1 MLRGCDM
8 DGNHGNRRSTWPRPL
23 QNTLISQHPLPFC
36 LLGPCA
42 LAFGTSCGQVLV
54 TFEGHDFINKCGE
67 LSNNKENM
75 GEHFKEHYQ
84 FAHVVLMTDYTDECL
99 HSFKNWQEWKCWTK
113 DETAAS
119 QAIKLV
125 PSIQGKSLPLNKS
138 DVLHEGG
145 NLWRSKLETQSEM

>member
-1 MLRGCDM
+1 MRSGIWHVVWSGAGDF
-8 DGNHGNRRSTWPRPL
+8 RRARLHKQMW
-23 QNTLISQHPLPFC
+23 
-36 LLGPCA
+36 
-42 LAFGTSCGQVLV
+42 
-54 TFEGHDFINKCGE
+54 E